1 MNNYLQTVV
10 SQYGNS
16 PTITSLIE
24 SFNDAVDPSSNIDNF
39 YTWVWDVS
47 SAQGFGLDIW
57 GRIVGVSRTIP
68 TNPVTILTD
77 SQFLQLILLKA
88 LANISRDSSYDINT
102 LLLNWMAGR
111 GRAYVNDLGN
121 MEIRYM
127 FEFPLEPFE
136 IDIITQAGFF
146 LDHQV

>member
-68 TNPVTILTD
+68 TNPVTI
-77 SQFLQLILLKA
+77 
-88 LANISRDSSYDINT
+88 
-102 LLLNWMAGR
+102 
-111 GRAYVNDLGN
+111 
-121 MEIRYM
+121 
-127 FEFPLEPFE
+127 
-136 IDIITQAGFF
+136 
-146 LDHQV
+146 